1 MSEVRVNNLSNE
13 NNTGGPTIS
22 GITTYSGRHFF
33 VPPRGDTASR
43 PSDCE
48 PGSLRFNTDS
58 AHLEYFKG
66 NLIGWVEVEA
76 ELATDTLGGGTGS
89 NAGLGH
95 RGFAY
100 GGHEGP
106 NGSNDYTT
114 EIDFF
119 TISTLGNATKF
130 GDLTEKRGNGI
141 AGFASR
147 TRGIGAGGYAGSG
160 QNIIE
165 FITMSHEG
173 NAIDFGDLTSNRE
186 GPMGLS
192 SSTRGIAAAGWS
204 RPDSGNIREIDMVTI
219 AVTANSIDFGDLITP
234 TNYGCGTSSATR
246 GLLIG
251 GYSNP
256 SPQESY
262 YTNRIEFIT
271 IATTGNGQDFG
282 DINSPNTNQMSAAS
296 NATRGLI
303 LGGGADNANQINT
316 IDFVTIATTGNATDF
331 GDLTLAVQGGTATS
345 SPTRCV
351 YYSGNRGSTNV
362 IQFVEIATTGDA
374 ADFGDAAT
382 GSHGKY
388 SHCGFSNGHGGL

>member
-33 VPPRGDTASR
+33 VPPVGDTASR
-43 PSDCE
+43 PQSC
-48 PGSLRFNTDS
+48 PSGSLRFNTDTL
-58 AHLEYFKG
+58 HLEYFRG
-66 NLIGWVEVEA
+66 NTIGWTEIEA
-76 ELATDTLGGGTGS
+76 ELAESLGGGTGS
-89 NAGLGH
+89 NVGLGH
-95 RGFAY
+95 RGFAF

-106 NGSNDYTT
+106 NGSNTYTA

-119 TISTLGNATKF
+119 TISTLGDATKF
-130 GDLTEKRGNGI
+130 GDLNNARGNGI

-147 TRGIGAGGYAGSG
+147 VRGIGAGGYAPE

-165 FITMSHEG
+165 FITMSSEG
-173 NAIDFGDLTSNRE
+173 NATDFGDLTSNRE

-192 SSTRGIAAAGWS
+192 DSTRGIVAAGWS
-204 RPDSGNIREIDMVTI
+204 RPNSANIREIDYVSI
-219 AVTANSIDFGDLITP
+219 AQAGNSEDFGDLVSP
-234 TNYGCGTSSATR
+234 TNYGCGTSSTTR

-251 GYSNP
+251 GYTNP
-256 SPQESY
+256 NPQTSY

-271 IATTGNGQDFG
+271 IATLGNGTDFG
-282 DINSPNTNQMSAAS
+282 DVNISNTNQMTAGS

-303 LGGGADNANQINT
+303 LGGGADDANQVNV
-316 IDFVTIATTGNATDF
+316 IDFVTIATKGDATDF
-331 GDLTLAVQGGTATS
+331 GDMLAATQGGGAMS

-351 YYSGNRGSTNV
+351 YYSGNGGASNV
-362 IQFVEIATTGDA
+362 IEFVEIATTGNA

>member
-33 VPPRGDTASR
+33 VPPQGDTASR

-58 AHLEYFKG
+58 AHLEYFRG
-66 NLIGWVEVEA
+66 NTIGWTEIEA
-76 ELATDTLGGGTGS
+76 ELTESLGGGTGS
-89 NAGLGH
+89 NEGLGV
-95 RGFAY
+95 RGFAF

-106 NGSNDYTT
+106 NGSDTYTA
-114 EIDFF
+114 EIDFL
-119 TISTLGNATKF
+119 TISTLGDATKF
-130 GDLTEKRGNGI
+130 GDLNNARGNGI

-147 TRGIGAGGYAGSG
+147 VRGIGAGGYAPH
-160 QNIIE
+160 QNVIE
-165 FITMSHEG
+165 FITMSSTG
-173 NAIDFGDLTSNRE
+173 DATDFGDLTSNRE

-192 SSTRGIAAAGWS
+192 SETRGIVAAGWA
-204 RPDSGNIREIDMVTI
+204 RPNSADIKEIDYVTI
-219 AVTANSIDFGDLITP
+219 AVAANSVDFGDLISP
-234 TNYGCGTSSATR
+234 TNYGCGTSSTTR

-251 GYSNP
+251 GYTNP
-256 SPQESY
+256 NPQTSY

-271 IATTGNGQDFG
+271 IATLGDGTDFG
-282 DINSPNTNQMSAAS
+282 DINSTNTNMPSAAS

-303 LGGGADNANQINT
+303 LGGGGDQANRVNV

-331 GDLTLAVQGGTATS
+331 GDLTLAVQGGGATS

-351 YYSGNRGSTNV
+351 YYGGNRGETNV
-362 IQFVEIATTGDA
+362 IQFVEIATTGNA

>member
-33 VPPRGDTASR
+33 VPQQGDTASR

-58 AHLEYFKG
+58 AHLEYFRG
-66 NLIGWVEVEA
+66 NTIGWTEIEA
-76 ELATDTLGGGTGS
+76 ELAEPLGGGTES
-89 NAGLGH
+89 NQGLGH
-95 RGFAY
+95 RGFAF

-106 NGSNDYTT
+106 NGSDTYTA
-114 EIDFF
+114 EIDFY
-119 TISTLGNATKF
+119 TISSLGDATKF
-130 GDLTEKRGNGI
+130 GDLNNARGNGI

-147 TRGIGAGGYAGSG
+147 TRGIGAGGYAPE

-165 FITMSHEG
+165 FITMSSEG
-173 NAIDFGDLTSNRE
+173 NATDFGDLTSNRE

-192 SSTRGIAAAGWS
+192 DSTRGIVAAGWS
-204 RPDSGNIREIDMVTI
+204 RPNSANIREIDYVSI
-219 AVTANSIDFGDLITP
+219 AQAGNSEDFGDLVSP
-234 TNYGCGTSSATR
+234 TNYGCGTSSTTR

-251 GYSNP
+251 GYTNP
-256 SPQESY
+256 NPQTSY

-271 IATTGNGQDFG
+271 IATLGNGTDFG
-282 DINSPNTNQMSAAS
+282 DVNISNTNLMSAAS

-303 LGGGADNANQINT
+303 WGGGGDGSNQVNV
-316 IDFVTIATTGNATDF
+316 IDFVTIASTGNATDF
-331 GDLTLAVQGGTATS
+331 GDMTIAAQSGTATS
-345 SPTRCV
+345 SPTRCT
-351 YYSGNRGSTNV
+351 YYSGNRGETNV
-362 IQFVEIATTGDA
+362 IQFVEIMTTGNA
-374 ADFGDAAT
+374 VDFGDAAT

-388 SHCGFSNGHGGL
+388 SHAGFSNGHGGL